1 MYDALERATSLAV
14 AVPGGDVGYP
24 VRAPVKTVR
33 GGAFMYER
41 ILVPLDGSGR
51 AEHALP
57 YAQWVAKRLNSLVT
71 LVTAC
76 PQEDPMLRP
85 LSVYLEKQAEDLQK
99 AGVNAHAECIIGD
112 IADEILKISEKNR
125 IGLIV
130 MTSRGASGTT
140 RWSLGGVA
148 LKVVLHSNTPILLV
162 RTAERHAARLEE
174 GVRSILVPLDG
185 SPVAESILGHI
196 QDLALATGLEVVLL
210 QVAVPIGYPA
220 AGREREIAE
229 HDKDVKKLNESRMA
243 STKFYLAEKEKQ
255 LAARGVKVSSV
266 TLAGKAASEMILQYI
281 SDNPIGMTA
290 LATHGFSGISKWAF
304 GSVAIDVLEGSTR
317 PLLLLRPPLP
327 SIKS

>member
-1 MYDALERATSLAV
+1 
-14 AVPGGDVGYP
+14 
-24 VRAPVKTVR
+24 
-33 GGAFMYER
+33 MYER

-57 YAQWVAKRLNSLVT
+57 YAEWIAKRLNSTIT
-71 LVTAC
+71 LLTGC
-76 PQEDPMLRP
+76 SQNDPMLRP
-85 LSVYLEKQAEDLQK
+85 LSVYLDKEAEDVRKL
-99 AGVNAHAECIIGD
+99 GIEVNSSCVFGD
-112 IADEILKISEKNR
+112 IAEEILDSAEKNR

-185 SPVAESILGHI
+185 SPVAESILPHI
-196 QDLALATGLEVVLL
+196 QDLALATGLEVILL
-210 QVAVPIGYPA
+210 QVTVPIGYPA
-220 AGREREIAE
+220 VARDNVEA
-229 HDKDVKKLNESRMA
+229 DKHEMDVKKLNETRA
-243 STKFYLAEKEKQ
+243 AATKFYLGEREKE
-255 LAARGVKVSSV
+255 LASKGVKVSTVSM
-266 TLAGKAASEMILQYI
+266 TGKPASELILQYI

-304 GSVAIDVLEGSTR
+304 GSVAIDILEGSTR

-327 SIKS
+327 SIR

>member
-1 MYDALERATSLAV
+1 
-14 AVPGGDVGYP
+14 
-24 VRAPVKTVR
+24 
-33 GGAFMYER
+33 MYER

-57 YAQWVAKRLNSLVT
+57 YAEWIAKRLNSTVT
-71 LVTAC
+71 LLTGCA
-76 PQEDPMLRP
+76 QSDPMLRP
-85 LSVYLEKQAEDLQK
+85 LYVYLDKQAEDVRKL
-99 AGVNAHAECIIGD
+99 GIEVNSSCVFGDVAE
-112 IADEILKISEKNR
+112 EILNCTEKNR

-185 SPVAESILGHI
+185 SPVAESILPHI
-196 QDLALATGLEVVLL
+196 QDLALATGLEVILL
-210 QVAVPIGYPA
+210 QVTVPIGYPA
-220 AGREREIAE
+220 VARDNVEA
-229 HDKDVKKLNESRMA
+229 DKHETDVGKLNETREA
-243 STKFYLAEKEKQ
+243 ATNFYLSERAKE
-255 LAARGVKVSSV
+255 LASHGVKVSTFS
-266 TLAGKAASEMILQYI
+266 LSGKHASDLILQYI

-304 GSVAIDVLEGSTR
+304 GSVAIDILEGSTR
-317 PLLLLRPPLP
+317 PLLLLKPPLP
-327 SIKS
+327 SIR

>member
-1 MYDALERATSLAV
+1 
-14 AVPGGDVGYP
+14 
-24 VRAPVKTVR
+24 
-33 GGAFMYER
+33 MYER

-57 YAQWVAKRLNSLVT
+57 YAEWIAKRLKSTVT
-71 LVTAC
+71 LLTGCA
-76 PQEDPMLRP
+76 QNDPMLRP
-85 LSVYLEKQAEDLQK
+85 LSVYLDKEAEDVRKL
-99 AGVNAHAECIIGD
+99 GIEVNSSCVFGD
-112 IADEILKISEKNR
+112 IAEEILDSAEKNR

-162 RTAERHAARLEE
+162 RTAERHVARLEE

-185 SPVAESILGHI
+185 SPVAESILPHI
-196 QDLALATGLEVVLL
+196 QDLALATGLEVILL
-210 QVAVPIGYPA
+210 QVTVPIGYPA
-220 AGREREIAE
+220 VARDNVEA
-229 HDKDVKKLNESRMA
+229 DKHEMDVKKLNETRA
-243 STKFYLAEKEKQ
+243 AATKFYLGEREKE
-255 LAARGVKVSSV
+255 LSSNGVKVSTVSM
-266 TLAGKAASEMILQYI
+266 TGKPASELILQYI

-304 GSVAIDVLEGSTR
+304 GSVAIDILEGSTR

-327 SIKS
+327 SIR

>member
-1 MYDALERATSLAV
+1 
-14 AVPGGDVGYP
+14 
-24 VRAPVKTVR
+24 
-33 GGAFMYER
+33 MYER

-57 YAQWVAKRLNSLVT
+57 YAEWVGKRLKSTIT
-71 LVTAC
+71 LLTGCA
-76 PQEDPMLRP
+76 QNDPMSRP
-85 LSVYLEKQAEDLQK
+85 LSVYLDKHAEDLRSH
-99 AGVNAHAECIIGD
+99 GIEVNCSCVFGD
-112 IADEILKISEKNR
+112 IAEEILELSEKNR

-148 LKVVLHSNTPILLV
+148 LKVVLHSSTPILLV

-185 SPVAESILGHI
+185 SPVAESILPHI
-196 QDLALATGLEVVLL
+196 QELALATGLEVILL
-210 QVAVPIGYPA
+210 QVTVPIGYPA
-220 AGREREIAE
+220 VARDNVEA
-229 HDKDVKKLNESRMA
+229 DKHETDVKKLNETRA
-243 STKFYLAEKEKQ
+243 AATKFYLTEREKE
-255 LAARGVKVSSV
+255 LASKGVKVSTVSL
-266 TLAGKAASEMILQYI
+266 TGKPASDLILQYI

-304 GSVAIDVLEGSTR
+304 GSVAIDILEGSTR

-327 SIKS
+327 SIR